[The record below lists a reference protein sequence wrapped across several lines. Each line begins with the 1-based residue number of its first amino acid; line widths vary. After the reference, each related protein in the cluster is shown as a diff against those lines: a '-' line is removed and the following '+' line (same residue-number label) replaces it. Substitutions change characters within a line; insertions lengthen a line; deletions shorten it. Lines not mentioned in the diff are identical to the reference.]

1 MNIPYL
7 IKIQRNRWPVLLID
21 KVINLEPGKSSECLK
36 VFTNNEI
43 YFQGHFKDDPV
54 VPGTILVESM
64 AQSLLVAFQSAEEY
78 SGLIVNAYN
87 YHEVNF
93 KIALKPGDKLINK
106 ATIKSIKRG
115 IVRGEVRGY
124 VDEKIACNAIFTI
137 IIPDILENFQRNK

>member
-115 IVRGEVRGY
+115 IV
-124 VDEKIACNAIFTI
+124 
-137 IIPDILENFQRNK
+137 